1 MRRLHFFANSQ
12 TPGLSVARQSSVLV
26 LGILAAY
33 SVGYIFEGRGC
44 APLTWGSPIPQC
56 INTPKMQ
63 KPTEAGFLIRTSA
76 ARCCSIE

>member
-1 MRRLHFFANSQ
+1 MRRLPCFANSQ
-12 TPGLSVARQSSVLV
+12 AAGLSWARKSDEVG
-26 LGILAAY
+26 LGVLAAY

-44 APLTWGSPIPQC
+44 APLTWGFPIPQC